1 MDNFILEIP
10 NFLPDNICNH
20 LIDLFQKDVDNV
32 ESGELIYH
40 YKGKPVR
47 YDKAGKYL
55 NISGLEKYKSIDN
68 ILFKYILEAGKIYI
82 NYLKDK
88 FDINKKPLPHT
99 FFNIINYHGAK
110 DRGYT
115 MHKVERGKHYEWHI
129 DHEPGG
135 DDDSAYAF
143 IQIIIY
149 LNTLQPHEG
158 GCTQFINGRKVRPEI
173 GKILMFPRSWTFP
186 HSGEEVKAEYKFIM
200 FTSIDIPGY

>member
-20 LIDLFQKDVDNV
+20 LIDLFQKDIDNV
-32 ESGELIYH
+32 HSSQTVYFD
-40 YKGKPVR
+40 KGKPVR
-47 YDKAGKYL
+47 FDKAGKFL
-55 NISGLEKYKSIDN
+55 TITNLEKYKSLDH
-68 ILFKYILEAGKIYI
+68 ILFEYILKAGKIYI
-82 NYLKDK
+82 NYLKGK
-88 FDINKKPLPHT
+88 FDINKKTLPHT
-99 FFNIINYHGAK
+99 FFNIINSERAE
-110 DRGYT
+110 DQGYT
-115 MHKVERGKHYEWHI
+115 IHRLERGECHVWHM
-129 DHEPGG
+129 DQAPGTNT
-135 DDDSAYAF
+135 SANSF